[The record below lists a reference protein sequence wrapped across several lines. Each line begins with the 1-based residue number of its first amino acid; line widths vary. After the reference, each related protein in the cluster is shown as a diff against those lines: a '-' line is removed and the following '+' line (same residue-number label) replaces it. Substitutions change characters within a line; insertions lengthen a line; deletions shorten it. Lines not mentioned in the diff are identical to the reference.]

1 MANEKLILEITAE
14 IEDVKAKL
22 QQLQSELSQLKETG
36 IHIDTQNLRNAVAL
50 TESLKSAMRS
60 VAQEVL
66 AVGTAF
72 ISIEKA
78 IQGIVDESQS
88 LQLLT
93 ERLSL
98 FSKTPKEDLKEIQ
111 KSARETGYDM
121 QALLDVFLK
130 LQLAGR
136 DLKDLD
142 VLAKTGRAFGLS
154 AEELKLVGYAIEQ
167 IAGKGV
173 LQLEELRQQLGERIP
188 VAQQLMSKE
197 LGFANISQFY
207 SAIEKGSISAKAAL
221 DALFSGLRQLD
232 AAVPTDTI
240 IVAFGNL
247 KNAIQELII
256 AMGESG
262 LWSEISSGIKSLAD
276 AIRNL
281 DPNVISAFTDAL
293 KALFQ
298 VLGALAKI
306 FPYVVTVIAGFIKSI
321 QIIYTVIEAVIY
333 TIQKFIEAI
342 LSIPKAISRLSLD
355 PIKNVFKELLSGL
368 KNTWERI
375 KELTTSLTERSKN
388 LEKTRQQTGK
398 KLEIPI
404 TQFDQVDIDKIKRQF
419 QAEDEALK
427 ARLQNIHSYV
437 EALKSLAK
445 DDIKLKLQ
453 LDLEAE
459 ERAFSETKTKL
470 EKRKKELE
478 KLLKLTLPGE
488 QYNQLEKEYEKV
500 QEEMTKIEQTHASRR
515 LQILSEYVREGS
527 RLLQRLI
534 DEHRKQLEK
543 LTEDYKKTLKSIEED
558 TKKLNNLKL
567 GIDKEAMDQLNKL
580 PPEVKQKLLDII
592 SIDATPLK
600 AFGSSLSELT
610 QKYQQFMSALRT
622 GANIET
628 LKELRQ
634 GFLQARE
641 EAINFVK
648 SITPEFAKDVFSAL
662 GFREGFLPSRGA
674 ITQNLQVLFGMT
686 EEEAKR
692 ASERFT
698 QIWVDA
704 QAKVAQAFRN
714 IPGLSQ
720 FMTPEQLQGILLQR
734 GLRMAL
740 LEEIQRQTQEINEA
754 FKKSMQEAIQQLQ
767 SQVDELQK
775 RLAAG
780 VNIPVRLDLSNVEEQ
795 LKSIESRVLT
805 IPAQLAVQNEGA
817 YR

>member
-14 IEDVKAKL
+14 IEDVKGKL
-22 QQLQSELSQLKETG
+22 RQLQSELSQLKETG
-36 IHIDTQNLRNAVAL
+36 IHIDTQNLSNAVAL

-72 ISIEKA
+72 ISIEKI
-78 IQGIVDESQS
+78 IQSIVDESQS

-98 FSKTPKEDLKEIQ
+98 FSETPKEDLKEIQ

-121 QALLDVFLK
+121 QALLDVFLR
-130 LQLAGR
+130 LQIAGR

-188 VAQQLMSKE
+188 VATQLMSKE

-207 SAIEKGSISAKAAL
+207 SAIEKGSISSKAAL
-221 DALFSGLRQLD
+221 DALFSGLRKLD
-232 AAVPTDTI
+232 AAVPTDI
-240 IVAFGNL
+240 ITVAFGNL

-256 AMGESG
+256 AMGERG
-262 LWSEISSGIKSLAD
+262 LWSEISRGIKALAD

-298 VLGALAKI
+298 VLEALAKI
-306 FPYVVTVIAGFIKSI
+306 FPYVVTVSAAFIKSI

-342 LSIPKAISRLSLD
+342 LSIPKAVSRLSLD
-355 PIKNVFKELLSGL
+355 PIKNVFSEWVSGL
-368 KNTWERI
+368 KITKERLG
-375 KELTTSLTERSKN
+375 ELTTSLTERFEN
-388 LEKTRQQTGK
+388 LEGTGRQGK

-459 ERAFSETKTKL
+459 ERAFSEAKTKL

-478 KLLKLTLPGE
+478 ELLKLTLPAE
-488 QYNQLEKEYEKV
+488 QYNQLVKEYEKV

-527 RLLQRLI
+527 RLLQKLI

-543 LTEDYKKTLKSIEED
+543 LTEDHKKTLKSIEED

-592 SIDATPLK
+592 SIDATPLN
-600 AFGSSLSELT
+600 AFGSALSELT
-610 QKYQQFMSALRT
+610 QKYQQFMSAVRT
-622 GANIET
+622 GTNIET

-674 ITQNLQVLFGMT
+674 ISQNLQVLFGMT

-692 ASERFT
+692 AAERFT
-698 QIWVDA
+698 NIWVDA

-714 IPGLSQ
+714 IPELSK

-795 LKSIESRVLT
+795 LRSIESRVLT

>member
-14 IEDVKAKL
+14 IEDVKGKL
-22 QQLQSELSQLKETG
+22 RQLQSELSQLKETG
-36 IHIDTQNLRNAVAL
+36 IHIDTQNLSNAVAL

-72 ISIEKA
+72 ISIEKI
-78 IQGIVDESQS
+78 IQSIVDESQS

-98 FSKTPKEDLKEIQ
+98 FSETPKEDLKEIQ

-121 QALLDVFLK
+121 QALLDVFLR
-130 LQLAGR
+130 LQIAGR

-188 VAQQLMSKE
+188 VATQLMSKE

-207 SAIEKGSISAKAAL
+207 SAIEKGSISSKAAL
-221 DALFSGLRQLD
+221 DALFSGLRKLD
-232 AAVPTDTI
+232 AAVSTDTI
-240 IVAFGNL
+240 TVAFGNL

-256 AMGESG
+256 AMGERG
-262 LWSEISSGIKSLAD
+262 LWSEISRGIKALAD

-298 VLGALAKI
+298 VLEALAKI
-306 FPYVVTVIAGFIKSI
+306 FPYVVTVSAAFIKSI

-342 LSIPKAISRLSLD
+342 LSIPKAVSRLSLD
-355 PIKNVFKELLSGL
+355 PIKNVFSEWVSGL
-368 KNTWERI
+368 KITKERLG
-375 KELTTSLTERSKN
+375 ELTTSLTERFEN
-388 LEKTRQQTGK
+388 LEGTGRQGK

-459 ERAFSETKTKL
+459 ERAFSEAKTKL

-478 KLLKLTLPGE
+478 ELLKLTLPAE
-488 QYNQLEKEYEKV
+488 QYKELVNEYEKV
-500 QEEMTKIEQTHASRR
+500 QEEMAKIEQTHASRR

-527 RLLQRLI
+527 RLLQKLI

-543 LTEDYKKTLKSIEED
+543 LTEDHKKTLKSIEED

-592 SIDATPLK
+592 SIDATPLN
-600 AFGSSLSELT
+600 AFGSALSELT
-610 QKYQQFMSALRT
+610 QKYQQFMSAVRT
-622 GANIET
+622 GTNIET

-662 GFREGFLPSRGA
+662 GFREGFLP
-674 ITQNLQVLFGMT
+674 
-686 EEEAKR
+686 
-692 ASERFT
+692 
-698 QIWVDA
+698 
-704 QAKVAQAFRN
+704 
-714 IPGLSQ
+714 
-720 FMTPEQLQGILLQR
+720 
-734 GLRMAL
+734 
-740 LEEIQRQTQEINEA
+740 
-754 FKKSMQEAIQQLQ
+754 
-767 SQVDELQK
+767 
-775 RLAAG
+775 
-780 VNIPVRLDLSNVEEQ
+780 
-795 LKSIESRVLT
+795 
-805 IPAQLAVQNEGA
+805 
-817 YR
+817 

>member
-14 IEDVKAKL
+14 IEDVKGKL
-22 QQLQSELSQLKETG
+22 RQLQSELSQLKETG
-36 IHIDTQNLRNAVAL
+36 IHIDTQNLSNAVAL

-72 ISIEKA
+72 ISIEKI
-78 IQGIVDESQS
+78 IQSIVDESQS

-98 FSKTPKEDLKEIQ
+98 FSETPKEDLKEIQ

-121 QALLDVFLK
+121 QALLDVFLR
-130 LQLAGR
+130 LQIAGR

-188 VAQQLMSKE
+188 VATQLMSKE

-207 SAIEKGSISAKAAL
+207 SAIEKGSISSKAAL
-221 DALFSGLRQLD
+221 DALFSGLRKLD
-232 AAVPTDTI
+232 AAVPTDI
-240 IVAFGNL
+240 ITVAFGNL

-256 AMGESG
+256 AMGERG
-262 LWSEISSGIKSLAD
+262 LWSEISRGIKALAD

-298 VLGALAKI
+298 VLEALAKI
-306 FPYVVTVIAGFIKSI
+306 FPYVVTVSAAFIKSI

-342 LSIPKAISRLSLD
+342 LSIPKAVSRLSLD
-355 PIKNVFKELLSGL
+355 PIKNVFSEWVSGL
-368 KNTWERI
+368 KITKERLG
-375 KELTTSLTERSKN
+375 ELTTSLTERFEN
-388 LEKTRQQTGK
+388 LEGTGRQGK

-459 ERAFSETKTKL
+459 ERAFSEAKTKL

-478 KLLKLTLPGE
+478 ELLKLTLPAE
-488 QYNQLEKEYEKV
+488 QYKELVNEYEKV
-500 QEEMTKIEQTHASRR
+500 QEEMAKIEQTHASRR

-527 RLLQRLI
+527 RLLQKLI

-543 LTEDYKKTLKSIEED
+543 LTEDHKKTLKSIEED

-592 SIDATPLK
+592 SIDATPLN
-600 AFGSSLSELT
+600 AFGSALSELT
-610 QKYQQFMSALRT
+610 QKYQQFMSAVRT
-622 GANIET
+622 GTNIET

-662 GFREGFLPSRGA
+662 GFREGFLP
-674 ITQNLQVLFGMT
+674 
-686 EEEAKR
+686 
-692 ASERFT
+692 
-698 QIWVDA
+698 
-704 QAKVAQAFRN
+704 
-714 IPGLSQ
+714 
-720 FMTPEQLQGILLQR
+720 
-734 GLRMAL
+734 
-740 LEEIQRQTQEINEA
+740 
-754 FKKSMQEAIQQLQ
+754 
-767 SQVDELQK
+767 
-775 RLAAG
+775 
-780 VNIPVRLDLSNVEEQ
+780 
-795 LKSIESRVLT
+795 
-805 IPAQLAVQNEGA
+805 
-817 YR
+817 